1 MNNIEITE
9 NNKTQ
14 YKKLLAIM
22 EGKHLTNNKCLTIP
36 ILLIILEAIITAGL
50 IIHIPFIELYL
61 SKSIITTTEIIIYM
75 ITLYI
80 NIKSNIKLSKNMSL
94 KYFKKENPDIDI
106 DINSKEL
113 KQKLEEY
120 RINKISGY
128 RSYSVKTNKQSKPQI
143 DFIPLNEEEI
153 ISTKEKPKVKQKYIR
168 F

>member
-14 YKKLLAIM
+14 YKKLLAIK
-22 EGKHLTNNKCLTIP
+22 EGKYITNNKCLTIP
-36 ILLIILEAIITAGL
+36 ILLVVLEAIITAGL

-61 SKSIITTTEIIIYM
+61 SKSIITTIEIIIYM

-80 NIKSNIKLSKNMSL
+80 NIKSNMKLSKNMSL
-94 KYFKKENPDIDI
+94 KYFKKENPEIDT
-106 DINSKEL
+106 DINPKEL
-113 KQKLEEY
+113 KEKLEEY
-120 RINKISGY
+120 RINKIAGY
-128 RSYSVKTNKQSKPQI
+128 RSYSVKTNKQPTPQI

-153 ISTKEKPKVKQKYIR
+153 ISTKEKPKVKQKQIR